1 MKVENI
7 DILEPYNQGELD
19 LINPFPG
26 LRPFTFEESHLFFG
40 REGQSDE
47 ILLNL
52 AQHRF
57 TAVIGASGSGKSS
70 LMYCGLIPI
79 LYGGFM
85 TNAGSDWT
93 VLVTRPG
100 ISPIENLSESILGK
114 DESYVTSS
122 EVDKVIGRRIT
133 STILRSSSMGLVDAV
148 KQLSNSATKN
158 VFILIDQFE
167 ELFRYIKAGRDED
180 TINEAA
186 AFVNLLIKSISQTE
200 IPIYIAFTMRSDF
213 IGDCSQFPELT
224 HIINKSHY
232 LVPQM
237 TRDQQRTAIEG
248 PVAVGGGKITKRLV
262 QQLLND
268 LGNNPDQLPVMQHA
282 LMRTWNYWV
291 ANMEPNEPV
300 DLRHYIAIGKINEA
314 LSQHANEAYSELD
327 KKEKEVCEV
336 LFKALTEKGSD
347 NKGVR
352 RAAKVEE
359 IAEMSGVEEEE
370 LISVIEKFREPGRSL
385 LTPAAIVKLKSNSV
399 IEISHESLMRIWLRL
414 RNWVDEESESARM
427 YRRLSDAA
435 EMYQVG
441 KTGLWRPPDIQLALN
456 WQIKQKPTRT
466 WANRYNPF
474 FERAMVFLETS
485 KTAYESEQKSKELL
499 QKRMLQR
506 TKTVAIILGVAFII
520 AIIFFVF
527 GWIKKIDA
535 DSQRQNAEESRIIA
549 VENAKLAEDR
559 RLVAETQT
567 RLAEASAKV
576 ATEQTTLAKLNAD
589 TAVMQKS
596 IAERQTILAK
606 QQSQLAIDRERIA
619 DSLRIVA
626 DQQRELANDERDN
639 ANQLRMI
646 SISQSMAVKSLNI
659 VDTDLKALLAYQAY
673 LYNKEH
679 GGKVYDNYI
688 YDGLYYAKKDKLKAS
703 QGIDLNWYKG
713 HRDMLR
719 SIVYAPNGKYFY
731 TTGSDGKILKWDSN
745 DYSYQTLYHPAN
757 DYINYDMKVSPDG
770 EWLIIA
776 GNAPYILV
784 INLTTLN
791 PIKIEG
797 HRGLVSNLKFLP
809 NSDYFIS
816 YGKQDSTLRI
826 NDYVNS
832 SELKKFDD
840 RYTAFALSN
849 DGKMLVTGNEKGI
862 IEIWNTTNMD
872 NVGSREKISDSPIYT
887 IEFSPDNKTIAAGN
901 EDGAVYIGN
910 VIEINNGSKVEKN
923 INWPTALTGQR
934 ARINSIKFSADGNLL
949 ATASLEGTVQ
959 LWALDQMDK
968 MLPVAFKDHDD
979 YVWSIAFSPDSNYL
993 LAGTKGGVLK
1003 IWPTKPELM
1012 AQDICK
1018 YLIRNMTQT
1027 EWDRYVGEDVEFVK
1041 TCENA
1046 GIIPSK

>member
-1 MKVENI
+1 MKVENF
-7 DILEPYNQGELD
+7 DILEPYSKGEIE

-26 LRPFTFEESHLFFG
+26 LRPFSFEESHLFFG

-47 ILLNL
+47 VLLNL

-85 TNAGSDWT
+85 TDAGSNWT

-100 ISPIENLSESILGK
+100 ISPIENLAESILSK
-114 DESYVTSS
+114 DESFVTSS
-122 EVDKVIGRRIT
+122 EADKVIGRRIT

-148 KQLSNSATKN
+148 KQLSSSSTKN

-167 ELFRYIKAGRDED
+167 ELFRYIRTGRDED

-200 IPIYIAFTMRSDF
+200 VPIYIAFTMRSDF

-291 ANMEPNEPV
+291 DNKEVDEPV
-300 DLRHYIAIGKINEA
+300 DLRHYIAVGKINEA

-327 KKEKEVCEV
+327 KKEKEICEV

-352 RAAKVEE
+352 RAAKLDE
-359 IAEMSGVEEEE
+359 IAEMSGVEESE

-385 LTPAAIVKLKSNSV
+385 LTPAAIVTLKSNSI
-399 IEISHESLMRIWLRL
+399 IEISHESLMRIWQRL
-414 RNWVDEESESARM
+414 RNWVDEESDSARM

-506 TKTVAIILGVAFII
+506 TKTVAIILGVAFIV

-535 DSQRQNAEESRIIA
+535 DSQREIAEENRIVA
-549 VENAKLAEDR
+549 VENANKAELQR
-559 RLVAETQT
+559 QEAVRQT
-567 RLAEASAKV
+567 GIAEANAEEAQRQSIRA
-576 ATEQTTLAKLNAD
+576 ELNAD
-589 TAVMQKS
+589 TAVFQRS
-596 IAERQTILAK
+596 VAERQRTIAFQQSALAK
-606 QQSQLAIDRERIA
+606 DRERIA
-619 DSLRIVA
+619 DSLRGVA
-626 DQQRELANDERDN
+626 DQQRVLANNERDN
-639 ANQLRMI
+639 ANKLRMI

-659 VDTDLKALLAYQAY
+659 PETDLKALMAYQAF
-673 LYNKEH
+673 LFNSEH

-688 YDGLYYAKKDKLKAS
+688 YDGLYYAKRDKLKIS
-703 QGIDLNWYKG
+703 QGIDLNRYKG
-713 HRDMLR
+713 HKDMLR
-719 SIVYAPNGKYFY
+719 SIVYAPNGKDFY
-731 TTGSDGKILKWDSN
+731 TTGSDGNILKWDSY
-745 DYSYQTLYHPAN
+745 DYSYKTLYRPAN
-757 DYINYDMKVSPDG
+757 NYINYDMKVSPDG
-770 EWLIIA
+770 EWLIVA
-776 GNAPYILV
+776 GSAPYILV

-791 PIKIEG
+791 PIQIEG
-797 HRGLVSNLKFLP
+797 HSGLVTDLMFLP
-809 NSDYFIS
+809 NSEYFIS
-816 YGKQDSTLRI
+816 YGLQDSTLRI

-832 SELKKFDD
+832 SELKKFDN
-840 RYTAFALSN
+840 RYTAISLSK
-849 DGKMLVTGNEKGI
+849 DGKTLVAGDEHGRLD
-862 IEIWNTTNMD
+862 IWNTTNMD
-872 NVGSREKISDSPIYT
+872 IFESVENITNSPIYA
-887 IEFSPDNKTIAAGN
+887 IEFSPDNELIAIGN
-901 EDGAVYIGN
+901 EDGVVYVGDLMETESDVGRSIN
-910 VIEINNGSKVEKN
+910 V
-923 INWPTALTGQR
+923 TAALPGQR
-934 ARINSIKFSADGNLL
+934 SRINSIRFSADGKLL

-959 LWALDQMDK
+959 LWVMDQMDK

-979 YVWSIAFSPDSNYL
+979 FVWSIEFSPDSQYL
-993 LAGTKGGVLK
+993 LAGTKDGVLK
-1003 IWPTKPELM
+1003 LWPTKPELM
-1012 AQDICK
+1012 AQDLCK

-1027 EWDRYVGEDVEFVK
+1027 EWDRYVGDDVEYEK

-1046 GIIPSK
+1046 GIDPSE